1 VIKIH
6 YEFADDLPPDSAL
19 AIEEDRG
26 TVTYRI
32 NPRLT
37 PAQMLQALNTGVEAV
52 LSGGHWFQEWRG
64 DIISCTDPANP
75 GQAIP
80 MQHPT
85 THDTGECGAA

>member
-19 AIEEDRG
+19 DIEEDRG
-26 TVTYRI
+26 TIIYRI

-52 LSGGHWFQEWRG
+52 LSGGHWFQEWHG
-64 DIISCTDPANP
+64 DIISRTDPAIH
-75 GQAIP
+75 GQGIP
-80 MQHPT
+80 LQHPT
-85 THDTGECGAA
+85 THGTGECDAA